1 MKIEIEEP
9 CQTCKGTGRAPEFFG
24 GPNATIYC
32 RLCDRGTLRRTV
44 KLTESMLE
52 HLAATCSGR
61 QVGGMSMRALE
72 SRELIYRY
80 TNKYGRWKWL
90 PTVAGQLAMRTARA
104 EGW

>member
-1 MKIEIEEP
+1 
-9 CQTCKGTGRAPEFFG
+9 
-24 GPNATIYC
+24 
-32 RLCDRGTLRRTV
+32 
-44 KLTESMLE
+44 
-52 HLAATCSGR
+52 
-61 QVGGMSMRALE
+61 MSMRALE